1 MSDYGLEVTLDV
13 SPIVLCQHRSR
24 SNASKILPSV
34 TVLKVHPHPSRS
46 PNRSLTERCTRDG
59 ERFTFRGS
67 IFRIA
72 PGSSNILNYR
82 RSVDLHARRERF
94 DQRIRK
100 FASRGE
106 EDEEEERKTVRVLE
120 SSEEKER
127 ERERRRGAEF
137 LRPRIAIVGREDSA
151 NRIPVS
157 FTGEN
162 EQRATRE
169 VGERA

>member
-24 SNASKILPSV
+24 SNASRILPS
-34 TVLKVHPHPSRS
+34 VLKVHPHPSRS

-106 EDEEEERKTVRVLE
+106 EDEEEERKRGQSPRVLRRE
-120 SSEEKER
+120 RKR

-137 LRPRIAIVGREDSA
+137 LRPRIAIVRREDSA

>member
-1 MSDYGLEVTLDV
+1 MLDEND
-13 SPIVLCQHRSR
+13 STNESA
-24 SNASKILPSV
+24 N
-34 TVLKVHPHPSRS
+34 
-46 PNRSLTERCTRDG
+46 SLREAKKTKKRKER
-59 ERFTFRGS
+59 E
-67 IFRIA
+67 
-72 PGSSNILNYR
+72 
-82 RSVDLHARRERF
+82 
-94 DQRIRK
+94 
-100 FASRGE
+100 
-106 EDEEEERKTVRVLE
+106 VRVLE